1 MNSSGTPSFRPLTPR
16 KRRRVIGPWL
26 LMILAMIA
34 TVAGLTLII
43 SSLMAPGRPLNTLFA
58 TDTPT
63 PTATL
68 TFTPTATATAT
79 ATETLTPTVTST
91 ATPSA
96 PFQYTVQEG
105 DNLILIAQKFEL
117 AEDGIA
123 LILEL
128 NPIIAQNRGIIFPGQ
143 VIWIPN
149 PDMRLPTATPIPP
162 TIRRGTKITYTVLPG
177 DTLAG
182 IAAKFNSTVEAILAE
197 NKIENPNLLQAY
209 QQLVIPVNLLTP
221 TATRPPTSTPITFTP
236 TFPAPLSPGTPTATP
251 SSGSG
256 TASCAFTTD
265 PVRVQQVISAINAYR
280 AQNNLPAYT
289 VNSLLTRAAER
300 HAADMAC
307 NQLFGHTGSDG
318 SNPTSRV
325 ADSGYRARQVSENVY
340 GSWPPLT
347 PQMVV
352 DWWKTDTSDPRHN
365 QNLLS
370 TTYTEIGVA
379 YAFFNNFGYYVV
391 VFAAP

>member
-1 MNSSGTPSFRPLTPR
+1 
-16 KRRRVIGPWL
+16 
-26 LMILAMIA
+26 LAA
-34 TVAGLTLII
+34 TAIVAGVALIV
-43 SSLMAPGRPLNTLFA
+43 SSLMAPGRPLNALFA

-63 PTATL
+63 PTMTS
-68 TFTPTATATAT
+68 TSTPTATATAS
-79 ATETLTPTVTST
+79 ATQTVTPTITGT
-91 ATPSA
+91 PTPSA
-96 PFQYTVQEG
+96 PFQYTIQEG
-105 DNLILIAQKFEL
+105 DNLILIAQKFQL

-123 LILEL
+123 LILSL
-128 NPIIAQNRGIIFPGQ
+128 NPEIVRNRGIIFPGQ

-149 PDMRLPTATPIPP
+149 PDMRMPTATPIPP
-162 TIRRGTKITYTVLPG
+162 TLRRGTKITYIVLPG

-209 QQLVIPVNLLTP
+209 QELVIPVNLLTP

-236 TFPAPLSPGTPTATP
+236 TFPAPLNPTITPTATS
-251 SSGSG
+251 SSGGG
-256 TASCAFTTD
+256 TAPCAFTTE
-265 PVRVQQVISAINAYR
+265 PARVQGVISAINAYR

-289 VNSLLTRAAER
+289 VNSLLKQAAER

-318 SNPTSRV
+318 STPTSRV
-325 ADSGYRARQVSENVY
+325 ADTGYRASRVSENAY

-347 PQMVV
+347 PQVV
-352 DWWKTDTSDPRHN
+352 VYWWRTDQANPQHN

-370 TTYTEIGVA
+370 TTYKEIGVA